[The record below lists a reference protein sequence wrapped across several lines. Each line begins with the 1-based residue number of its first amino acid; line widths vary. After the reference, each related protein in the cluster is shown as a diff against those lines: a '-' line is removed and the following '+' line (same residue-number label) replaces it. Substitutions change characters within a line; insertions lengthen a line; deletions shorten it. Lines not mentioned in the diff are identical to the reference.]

1 MVFIALII
9 LWLIIAVC
17 IVLLFLRT
25 QKGMR
30 MFRVLWRSN
39 KVRIAVAIPPLCI
52 LAIALAFVYQR
63 SGEEAPALETDT
75 LFTDYSR
82 GIIIGMRDQGAIT
95 IDTACNLDQAQP
107 ELAYMMPALVAVY
120 KDVVKKPTTARLVRL
135 DDTLTLSFDGYKQFR
150 NRTINILKGV
160 KKKLGPRYTMGMQ
173 SIGESHQLTIT
184 YKGTRWN
191 NEQLCALPAM
201 EASIREKVDPA
212 VLMSLM
218 RHISD
223 FDFNYESANRRR
235 GLLALDSGEGLA
247 QIYLGAKRLRAAL
260 DSAQNNDD
268 AIATFYPERDL
279 QGVGVEW
286 RKSPLKSGWVKEV
299 LNDVPYYKAN
309 GIK

>member
-9 LWLIIAVC
+9 LWLIIAAC

-82 GIIIGMRDQGAIT
+82 GIIIGMRDQGAI
-95 IDTACNLDQAQP
+95 
-107 ELAYMMPALVAVY
+107 
-120 KDVVKKPTTARLVRL
+120 
-135 DDTLTLSFDGYKQFR
+135 
-150 NRTINILKGV
+150 NILKGV
-160 KKKLGPRYTMGMQ
+160 KKKLGPRYTMNMQ

-184 YKGTRWN
+184 YKGTPWN

-212 VLMSLM
+212 VLMSLI

-247 QIYLGAKRLRAAL
+247 QIYIGAKRLHSVL
-260 DSAQNNDD
+260 DSVQNNED
-268 AIATFYPERDL
+268 AVAAFYPERDM

-286 RKSPLKSGWVKEV
+286 RKSPLKSGWVREV
-299 LNDVPYYKAN
+299 LADVPYYRNN
-309 GIK
+309 GLK

>member
-30 MFRVLWRSN
+30 MFRVLWRSS

-82 GIIIGMRDQGAIT
+82 GIIIGMRDQGAII
-95 IDTACNLDQAQP
+95 IDTACSLDEAQP

-120 KDVVKKPTTARLVRL
+120 REVVHKPTTARLVRL

-160 KKKLGPRYTMGMQ
+160 KKKLGPRYTMNMQ
-173 SIGESHQLTIT
+173 SIGESHQLTVT
-184 YKGTRWN
+184 YKGTPWN

-212 VLMSLM
+212 LLMSLI

-247 QIYLGAKRLRAAL
+247 QIYIGAKRLHAVL
-260 DSAQNNDD
+260 DSVQNNDD
-268 AIATFYPERDL
+268 AVAAFYPEQDR
-279 QGVGVEW
+279 QTMHGEW
-286 RKSPLKSGWVKEV
+286 RKSPLKSGWVREV
-299 LNDVPYYKAN
+299 LADVPYYRNN
-309 GIK
+309 GLK

>member
-9 LWLIIAVC
+9 LWLIIAAC

-184 YKGTRWN
+184 YKGNPWS
-191 NEQLCALPAM
+191 NEQLCALAAT
-201 EASIREKVDPA
+201 EAGIRDSVDA
-212 VLMSLM
+212 ALLMSII

-223 FDFNYESANRRR
+223 FNFNYKASKREK
-235 GLLALDSGEGLA
+235 GLLALDSGEGLE
-247 QIYLGAKRLRAAL
+247 QIFIGARKLRMAL
-260 DSAQNNDD
+260 DTVQNTED
-268 AIATFYPERDL
+268 AVAAFYPIHDM
-279 QGVGVEW
+279 QTMHSEW
-286 RKSPLKSGWVKEV
+286 RKSPLKSSWVNEV
-299 LNDVPYYKAN
+299 LKDVQYYKAN

>member
-9 LWLIIAVC
+9 LWLIIAAI

-25 QKGMR
+25 QKGIR
-30 MFRVLWRSN
+30 MFRVLWRSS

-52 LAIALAFVYQR
+52 LGIAMVFMFHPTQ
-63 SGEEAPALETDT
+63 ETPALETDT

-95 IDTACNLDQAQP
+95 IDTACNLDEAKP

-120 KDVVKKPTTARLVRL
+120 RDVVKKPTTARLVRL

-184 YKGTRWN
+184 YKGTPWN

-212 VLMSLM
+212 ILMSLM

-260 DSAQNNDD
+260 DSVQNNED

-299 LNDVPYYKAN
+299 LNDVPYYRNN
-309 GIK
+309 GLK